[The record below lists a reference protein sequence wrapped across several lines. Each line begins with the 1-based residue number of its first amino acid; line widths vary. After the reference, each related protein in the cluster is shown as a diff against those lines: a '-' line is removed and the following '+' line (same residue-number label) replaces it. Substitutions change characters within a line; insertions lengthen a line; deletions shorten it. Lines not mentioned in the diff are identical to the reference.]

1 MKYLSTRKNLNSISD
16 TDSGPGIDLD
26 DAILQGL
33 ADDGGLYLPEE
44 IDPIDLE
51 LFSEEDSFAQTCQI
65 LFGQIAPELYDSVFD
80 VFDFPVELKPF
91 DEYTSI
97 LELFHGPT
105 AAFKDFGARVL
116 ASALGRISKE
126 KDINPTVLVATSGD
140 TGGAVAS
147 AFDNIAGVKVVI
159 LFPKGGVSPR
169 QEIQLGCW
177 GDNVSA
183 LRVNASFDD
192 CQALVKRAF
201 ITPALREKHKLT
213 SANSINIARVLGQ
226 VSYYAWASLQMPNSN
241 YVIPTG
247 NLGNAFACVWAKK
260 LGFPIRNIRLA
271 TNANQ
276 TLKQYFETGNYEPRD
291 SISTLANAM
300 DVGAPSNFE
309 RLVNWLP
316 TVDDMKAFGID
327 VQMVDDEKIEA
338 TIKNT
343 AFAICPHTA
352 CALSV
357 VDEKDTIVVSTA
369 HPAKFDTIVEPLRN
383 EEVAMPNSIASLL
396 NRETKFVDIPN
407 SFEALNDFLN
417 R

>member
-1 MKYLSTRKNLNSISD
+1 MNYLSTRNDDAESSN
-16 TDSGPGIDLD
+16 LD

-33 ADDGGLYLPEE
+33 APDGGLYLPTE
-44 IDPIDLE
+44 ISTIDIDM
-51 LFSEEDSFAQTCQI
+51 FSDEDSFAVCSQI
-65 LFGQIAPELYDSVFD
+65 LYGQIAPELSDSVFD
-80 VFDFPVELKPF
+80 VFDFPVRLRTFTDDIK
-91 DEYTSI
+91 I

-105 AAFKDFGARVL
+105 AAFKDFGARIL

-126 KDINPTVLVATSGD
+126 RQIEPTVLVATSGD

-147 AFDNIAGVKVVI
+147 AFDRISGVKVVI

-177 GDNVSA
+177 GENVSA
-183 LRVNASFDD
+183 LRVDGSFDD
-192 CQALVKRAF
+192 CQALVKKAF
-201 ITPALREKHKLT
+201 TTPALRERYRLT

-226 VSYYAWASLQMPNSN
+226 VSYYAWASLQQPGAN

-260 LGFPIRNIRLA
+260 LGFPIANIRLA
-271 TNANQ
+271 TNANK
-276 TLKQYFETGNYEPRD
+276 TLNNYFETGAYVARD

-316 TVDDMKAFGID
+316 TLEEMKAFGID
-327 VQMVDDEKIEA
+327 VKSVDDA
-338 TIKNT
+338 TIESTIRNT
-343 AFAICPHTA
+343 PFPICPHTA
-352 CALSV
+352 CAMSV
-357 VDEKDTIVVSTA
+357 VSEANSIVVSTA
-369 HPAKFDTIVEPLRN
+369 HPAKFETIVEPLIDGDIP
-383 EEVAMPNSIASLL
+383 MPDSISALL
-396 NRETKFVDIPN
+396 DRDTNYIDLPN
-407 SFEALNDFLN
+407 SFDALTDVLA